1 MSAGHRGCGRVEDA
15 TVSRIS
21 DLRRVARTYLD
32 PAEVEKIRQAFR
44 FGAEAHEGQR
54 RASGEPYIHHPVQV
68 AHMLAEMRLDHE
80 TIIAALLHD
89 VIEDTPTAKPQI
101 ATRFGH
107 AVAELVDGVSKLTH
121 LSFESRAEAQAE
133 NFRKMLMAMARD
145 LRVMLIKLADRVHNM
160 RTLDALPLDKR
171 RRIAR
176 ETIEIYAPI
185 ADRLGLRSI
194 RIELEDLGFRTLY
207 PRRHRVLE
215 ARAKNARARGKKLV
229 RQIEKAIKRRLRR
242 EGVAA
247 LVEGREKHLYSVYRK
262 MRERKASFKE
272 VLDVYGFRIIVE
284 RPDDC
289 YRVLG
294 MVHSLYK
301 PVPEKFNDYIAI
313 PKANGYQSL
322 HTTLFGPAGTPIDL
336 QIRTEEMDQV
346 AESGVAAHWMYEIG
360 QPGANTAQ
368 LRVGEWVRDLIEM
381 QTHAGDSFEFLESVK
396 VDLFPKDIYVFT
408 PAGDIKA
415 LPRGATPIDLAYT
428 VHTDIGNQCTSAKV
442 DGRYVPL
449 GTPLASGQTI
459 EIITKPWGRPNANW
473 LDFVVSGKA
482 RTAIRN
488 HLKHLRTEDAVELG
502 EKLLGGALQVESA
515 RLEDIPAAVVDALLE
530 ELELESVDALYEEI
544 GTGRRLAPMVA
555 KHLAR
560 GGEEPSSDGE
570 PASATG
576 ASLHIRGAEG
586 MMVDF
591 GKCCHPIPGDSVMGF
606 LSTGRGIVIH
616 TTDCKN
622 LEEYSDR
629 PERWIDIAWEPDVD
643 GEFPVGVRVH
653 MADRKG
659 VLATVAAAIAEMGA
673 NIENVNIEN
682 RDGLNSALNFVI
694 GVHDR
699 THLARIMRRIR
710 GIGDV
715 SRIARTGH

>member
-1 MSAGHRGCGRVEDA
+1 MF
-15 TVSRIS
+15 RIG
-21 DLRRVARTYLD
+21 DLRRLAGTYLE
-32 PAEVEKIRQAFR
+32 PAEVDRIHQAFL

-68 AHMLAEMRLDHE
+68 ARMLAEMRLDHE
-80 TIIAALLHD
+80 TIVAALLHD
-89 VIEDTPTAKPQI
+89 VMEDTPTAKAQI
-101 ATRFGH
+101 ATRFGD

-121 LSFESRAEAQAE
+121 LRFESRVEAQAE

-171 RRIAR
+171 RRISR

-185 ADRLGLRSI
+185 ANRLGLRSI
-194 RIELEDLGFRTLY
+194 RIELEELGFQTLY
-207 PRRHRVLE
+207 PRRHRVLK
-215 ARAKNARARGKKLV
+215 ARVRKERGHRKHVV
-229 RQIEKAIKRRLRR
+229 RKIRTAIRRRLRQ
-242 EGVAA
+242 EGIGAR
-247 LVEGREKHLYSVYRK
+247 VEGREKHLYSLYRK
-262 MRERKASFKE
+262 MRTKSGAFKD
-272 VLDVYGFRIIVE
+272 VFDVYGFRLVVE

-294 MVHSLYK
+294 LVHSLYK
-301 PVPEKFNDYIAI
+301 PVPERFKDYIAI

-322 HTTLFGPAGTPIDL
+322 HTTLFGPFGAPIEV

-346 AESGVAAHWMYEIG
+346 AETGVAAHWMYKIG
-360 QPGANTAQ
+360 QPGTNTAQ
-368 LRVGEWVRDLIEM
+368 LRVREWVRDLLEM
-381 QTHAGDSFEFLESVK
+381 QTHAGDSVEFLESVK
-396 VDLFPKDIYVFT
+396 VDLFPKETYVFT
-408 PAGDIKA
+408 PAGDILA
-415 LPRGATPIDLAYT
+415 LPRGATPIDFAYA
-428 VHTDIGNQCTSAKV
+428 VHTDIGNQCVAAKV
-442 DGRYVPL
+442 DGRYAPL
-449 GTPLASGQTI
+449 RAPLASGQTV
-459 EIITKPWGRPNANW
+459 EIVTMPWGRPNAAW
-473 LDFVVSGKA
+473 LDFAVSGKA

-488 HLKHLRTEDAVELG
+488 HLKHLRTEEAVELG
-502 EKLLGGALQVESA
+502 EMLLAQALAVESIG
-515 RLEDIPAAVVDALLE
+515 LEDVPAAGVGTLLE
-530 ELELESVDALYEEI
+530 EFRLGSMEALYEEI

-555 KHLAR
+555 KRLAR
-560 GGEEPSSDGE
+560 GGEEPSTEDDALANAGT
-570 PASATG
+570 P
-576 ASLHIRGAEG
+576 LYIRGSEG

-606 LSTGRGIVIH
+606 VSTGRGIVIH

-622 LEEYSDR
+622 LTEFSDR
-629 PERWIDIAWEPDVD
+629 PERWIDVAWESEVD
-643 GEFPVGVRVH
+643 GEFPVGIRVD

-694 GVHDR
+694 GVNDR